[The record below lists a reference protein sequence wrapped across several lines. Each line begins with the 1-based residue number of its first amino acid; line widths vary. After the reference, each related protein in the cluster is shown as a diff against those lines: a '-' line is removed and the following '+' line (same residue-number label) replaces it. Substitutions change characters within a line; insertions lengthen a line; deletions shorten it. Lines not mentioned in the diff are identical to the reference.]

1 MWLPQW
7 LRQLHYAWIVLA
19 AVMVV
24 SMVTAGV
31 RISFGVLIDPL
42 VEGYG
47 WSRGDVSL
55 AYTLQFLVGIPA
67 VLVIGRLAER
77 ISPRRLVLAGGV
89 IFTAGLLLIGTISQ
103 LWQFQLYFGVL
114 VGGLGAAPF
123 TVLLPVLLSRWFA
136 RRLGLAMGFMWVSLS
151 IGPAILSPL
160 IRGSIEAAG
169 WSQTFSTLGLAGG
182 AVLLAAAFFLSDRPE
197 DKRLAPY
204 GASPDKHAAA
214 DHTPPPAGSATP
226 LAGFDLRQ
234 VLRTRSFRA
243 LVGVHALG
251 CIGHSV
257 LLAHMVSMATFS
269 GIASVTAAGV
279 LSMVVATSVISRFG
293 MSLVAERKGARF
305 TLAIAVLLQT
315 VPTLLLLVTTELWS
329 FYSFAFVFGLGYG
342 GEMVGFPIFNRQYY
356 GAGAPLNTIY
366 SYQLA
371 GAMLGMAVGGWLGGA
386 LFDWTGVYTWS
397 LVSAAAAGFFGVA
410 IALALPRRRTA
421 GRLAGAQP

>member
-1 MWLPQW
+1 MWLLRWQ
-7 LRQLHYAWIVLA
+7 RQLHYAWIVLA

-47 WSRGDVSL
+47 WSRGGVSL

-77 ISPRRLVLAGGV
+77 ISPRRIVLAGGV
-89 IFTAGLLLIGTISQ
+89 VFTAGLLLIGTISQ

-160 IRGSIEAAG
+160 IRGSIETAG
-169 WSQTFSTLGLAGG
+169 WSQTFSILGLVGG
-182 AVLLAAAFFLSDRPE
+182 GMILVAAFFLSDRPE
-197 DKRLAPY
+197 NKRLAPY
-204 GASPDKHAAA
+204 GASTDEHAAA
-214 DHTPPPAGSATP
+214 NRATP
-226 LAGFDLRQ
+226 LAGLDLRQ

-279 LSMVVATSVISRFG
+279 LSMVVATSVFSRFG

-305 TLAIAVLLQT
+305 TLAVAVLLQT

-397 LVSAAAAGFFGVA
+397 LVSAVVAGFLGVA
-410 IALALPRRRTA
+410 IALALPRRRTT
-421 GRLAGAQP
+421 GLAGAQP